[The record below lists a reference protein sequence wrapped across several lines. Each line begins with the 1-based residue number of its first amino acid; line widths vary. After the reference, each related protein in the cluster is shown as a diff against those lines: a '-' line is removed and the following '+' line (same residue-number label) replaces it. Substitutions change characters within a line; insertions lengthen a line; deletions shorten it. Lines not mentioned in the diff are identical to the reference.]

1 MLCLQNLIYSFQ
13 ELEELK
19 NSNKAVMHEKL
30 VAVAR
35 AKELMRQEHLS
46 ELDRIKEQLKQV
58 QIVKNEFVIVQ
69 DWLV

>member
-1 MLCLQNLIYSFQ
+1 MLKLCYVNKILIYSFQ

-58 QIVKNEFVIVQ
+58 QIVK
-69 DWLV
+69 